1 MTQKGG
7 KKKPVRPGKES
18 GPASGARVE
27 RRKKSSGKKGA
38 VGTLPK
44 EAKGAGGRKEGG
56 GLH

>member
-7 KKKPVRPGKES
+7 SKKPLRPGKKS

-27 RRKKSSGKKGA
+27 RRKGASKKEA
-38 VGTLPK
+38 SVTLPK
-44 EAKGAGGRKEGG
+44 EGKGAGGRKKGG